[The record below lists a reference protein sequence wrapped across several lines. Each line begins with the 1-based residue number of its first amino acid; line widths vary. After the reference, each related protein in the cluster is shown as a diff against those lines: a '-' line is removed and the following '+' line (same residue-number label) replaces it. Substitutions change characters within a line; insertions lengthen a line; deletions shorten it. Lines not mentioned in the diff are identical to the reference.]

1 MLKRKKTGFTLI
13 ELLVVIAI
21 IAILAAILFPIFA
34 TAREKARQIVC
45 LSNLMQL
52 SKAFRFYADDHDGTL
67 PTVRVEPSALNW
79 AGAGNDGLGN
89 LQDGMIWRYVK
100 SKSVF
105 FCPSDRGKLAAK
117 CTSLKTDREKKDY
130 PLSYSANIL
139 LNHRDF
145 NTMKGKPSNEIRT
158 YGSVSV
164 VNGTGANRNLSEILL
179 LIHEDRKTIND
190 GDFNWR
196 SVKTP
201 GGVPD
206 DLPDH
211 VHYDGTTA
219 SYCDLHARWVKKT
232 ILLQSVNNG
241 DWDPDKP

>member
-1 MLKRKKTGFTLI
+1 MFKSRKTGFTLI

-52 SKAFRFYADDHDGTL
+52 SKAFRFYADEHDSLL
-67 PTVRVEPSALNW
+67 PTIKAESASWCGTSSVN
-79 AGAGNDGLGN
+79 
-89 LQDGMIWRYVK
+89 GMCYPQTGQIYRYLK
-100 SKSVF
+100 NQSVF
-105 FCPSDRGKLAAK
+105 LCPSDKNKPATQLPKPLQR
-117 CTSLKTDREKKDY
+117 SY

-139 LNHRDF
+139 LDRRNFD
-145 NTMKGKPSNEIRT
+145 TMRRSASFSNRT
-158 YGSVSV
+158 YGSVTAV
-164 VNGTGANRNLSEILL
+164 DGTGVNRNIAEILL

-190 GDFNWR
+190 GDFYW
-196 SVKTP
+196 VGP
-201 GGVPD
+201 L

-211 VHYDGTTA
+211 VHYDGTTV
-219 SYCDLHARWVKKT
+219 SYCDMHAKWVRTTVLKQNYTK
-232 ILLQSVNNG
+232 G